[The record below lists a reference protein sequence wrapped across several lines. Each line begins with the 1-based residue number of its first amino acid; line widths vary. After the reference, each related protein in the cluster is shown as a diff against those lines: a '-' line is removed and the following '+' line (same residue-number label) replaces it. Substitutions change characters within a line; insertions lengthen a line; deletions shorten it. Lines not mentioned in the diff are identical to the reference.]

1 MIDQLSVEQLKAK
14 FDAGEKFVLVDV
26 RQANELDICK
36 IEGAVH
42 IPLHELTQR
51 AGELDPQD
59 ELVIQCHH
67 GGRSQRAAEYLLSQ
81 GFKNVSN
88 LAGGIEDWAVRIDPN
103 MARY

>member
-1 MIDQLSVEQLKAK
+1 MIEQLSAEQLKAK

-36 IEGAVH
+36 ITGAVH

-51 AGELDPQD
+51 AGELDQGA
-59 ELVIQCHH
+59 EIVLQCHH
-67 GGRSQRAAEYLLSQ
+67 GGRSQRAAEYLASQ
-81 GFKNVSN
+81 GFKNLAN
-88 LAGGIEDWAVRIDPN
+88 LAGGIEDWAAKIDPN